1 MRSQI
6 ITKLTQAAEKIN
18 KYVHNEGAG
27 KEEEVKRLREEF
39 GKKVLFAFTN
49 LKIEALMF
57 LSVCAFLLI
66 PINLSKKNRMYK
78 VVILLFNYLFR
89 GKEYCFFKGEIKESK
104 IKTLSKY
111 IK

>member
-1 MRSQI
+1 MY
-6 ITKLTQAAEKIN
+6 ITIKSIKKTL
-18 KYVHNEGAG
+18 G
-27 KEEEVKRLREEF
+27 KFIEMTDLYIGLLMLMIF
-39 GKKVLFAFTN
+39 LVLFAFTN

-89 GKEYCFFKGEIKESK
+89 NKNYCFFNEELKDSK

-111 IK
+111 IKAN

>member
-1 MRSQI
+1 MY
-6 ITKLTQAAEKIN
+6 ITIKSIKKTL
-18 KYVHNEGAG
+18 G
-27 KEEEVKRLREEF
+27 KFIEMTDLYIGLPMLMF
-39 GKKVLFAFTN
+39 FLVLFAFTN

-89 GKEYCFFKGEIKESK
+89 NKNYCFFNEELKDSK

-111 IK
+111 IKAN